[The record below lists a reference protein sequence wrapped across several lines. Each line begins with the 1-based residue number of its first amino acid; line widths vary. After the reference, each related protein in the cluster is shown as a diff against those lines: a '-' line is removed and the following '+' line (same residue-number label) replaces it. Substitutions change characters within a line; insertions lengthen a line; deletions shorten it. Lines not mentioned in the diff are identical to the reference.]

1 MSPAFVILFAVA
13 VIGIVIASAIYER
26 RRERERTELL
36 RALAADL
43 GFDFDERKDSSH
55 DELFAQFEVFR
66 RGFGRVAF
74 NTMNGRVAVG
84 PSVFGVRMG
93 DFLYKEQRSNGKSSH
108 TVTYRLSYCIL
119 MLPWPGVPR
128 LLIRP
133 ERFLDKLTG
142 AIGFDDID
150 FESAEFSRRFF
161 VKSSDK
167 RFAYDVVTPGMMEFL
182 LERSDLAVDLEG
194 GCCLFVDGTR
204 RWSPHEFRMALAR
217 LSRFFELWP
226 EHVVEELAS
235 RAG

>member
-1 MSPAFVILFAVA
+1 MNPLFAILIIAGILAVIL
-13 VIGIVIASAIYER
+13 GAIYER
-26 RRERERTELL
+26 RRERQRTEQL
-36 RALAADL
+36 RTLAADL
-43 GFDFDERKDSSH
+43 DFDFDDRKDSSH

-74 NTMNGRVAVG
+74 NTMTGRVAIG
-84 PSVFGVRMG
+84 PSGFGVRMG
-93 DFLYKEQRSNGKSSH
+93 DFLYKEQHSNGKSSY

-119 MLPWPGVPR
+119 MLPWPGVPG

-133 ERFLDKLTG
+133 ERFLDRLTG

-167 RFAYDVVTPGMMEFL
+167 RFAYDVVTPRMMEFL
-182 LERSDLAVDLEG
+182 LERNDLAVDLEG
-194 GCCLFVDGTR
+194 GACLFVDGTR
-204 RWSPHEFRMALAR
+204 RWSPHEFRMALGR

-226 EHVVEELAS
+226 EHVVEDLAS
-235 RAG
+235 RAD